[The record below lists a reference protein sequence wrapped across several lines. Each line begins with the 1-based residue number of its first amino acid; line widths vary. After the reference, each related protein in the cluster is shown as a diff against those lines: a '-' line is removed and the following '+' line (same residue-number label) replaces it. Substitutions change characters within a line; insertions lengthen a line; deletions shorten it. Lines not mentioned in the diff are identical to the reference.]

1 MGANMTRLSVAG
13 IESLH
18 SAIQGNE
25 SLKEALK
32 GPMAFYGWMLF
43 AEDALRQSNGKDASL
58 KVWDNQT
65 IDGSE
70 SLINLS
76 ASWMEA

>member
-1 MGANMTRLSVAG
+1 MARLSAVG
-13 IESLH
+13 IQSLH
-18 SAIQGNE
+18 GAIQGHK

-32 GPMAFYGWMLF
+32 GQTAFYGWMLF
-43 AEDALRQSNGKDASL
+43 AEDTLRQANGKDASL
-58 KVWDNQT
+58 KVLDNQT